1 MASSPGKRA
10 ASRSPAKAAGGRGK
24 APGPGKQLEPERDQQ
39 PEPDRRAEREFADA
53 IGFYWEDAGG
63 TRMAGRVLG
72 ALLLAD
78 PPELSSSQLAAHL
91 GVSAASVSTATR
103 ELINPGLVARV
114 RVAGHRQDHFRCTI
128 GTIGMAVF
136 FEERIRM
143 TRRFVD
149 LLARGERLAAGKP
162 AEVGGQIGEMRR
174 FFEFILEEQAAILDR
189 WDQRAR

>member
-1 MASSPGKRA
+1 MARSTGKRA
-10 ASRSPAKAAGGRGK
+10 ASGPPVPAPRDAVPRDV
-24 APGPGKQLEPERDQQ
+24 PGDPG
-39 PEPDRRAEREFADA
+39 AEREFADA
-53 IGFYWEDAGG
+53 LGFYWEDAGG

-78 PPELSSSQLAAHL
+78 PPEMSSSQIAEHL

-114 RVAGHRQDHFRCTI
+114 RVAGQRQDHFRCTI
-128 GTIGMAVF
+128 ATIGMAVF

-149 LLARGERLAAGKP
+149 LLARGEGLAAGKP
-162 AEVGGQIGEMRR
+162 HDVGRQLGEMRS
-174 FFEFILEEQAAILDR
+174 FFEFILTEQAAILDR
-189 WDQRAR
+189 WEQQQR

>member
-1 MASSPGKRA
+1 MARSRGTRVSSGPTD
-10 ASRSPAKAAGGRGK
+10 PA
-24 APGPGKQLEPERDQQ
+24 PRD
-39 PEPDRRAEREFADA
+39 PAAEREFADA
-53 IGFYWEDAGG
+53 LGFYWEDAGG

-78 PPELSSSQLAAHL
+78 PPEMSSSEIAAHL

-128 GTIGMAVF
+128 ATIGMSVF

-143 TRRFVD
+143 TRRFVE
-149 LLARGERLAAGKP
+149 LLARGEALASGKP
-162 AEVGGQIGEMRR
+162 DDVVRQLGEMRS
-174 FFEFILEEQAAILDR
+174 FFEFILEEQDAILER
-189 WDQRAR
+189 WARQQRG